1 MRITVVDSTDLPELL
16 SLVRACLA
24 RDHAG
29 SAVGFA
35 TLYWTWQTLAA
46 ARVVWQTARDN
57 HRAQAVYARVGAT
70 RDDRWLDYDLPVNP
84 SDLVRRRAS
93 LPTRARSATAICR
106 SSVKMSSVI
115 VPAEAVRLPRRLA
128 RQAPAQKSSR

>member
-46 ARVVWQTARDN
+46 ARV
-57 HRAQAVYARVGAT
+57 GAT

-84 SDLVRRRAS
+84 SGLVRRRAS
-93 LPTRARSATAICR
+93 LSTRARSATAICR

-128 RQAPAQKSSR
+128 RQAPAQKSSA